1 VTAPGATPHG
11 SVRPARPGSWRA
23 GTRWI
28 QDVAW
33 VAVAPAL
40 VAVLAVKY
48 LVPAAGPGLRG
59 VVAAVGQRHALVLGL
74 GIYFVLSAVARYWR
88 RELAPPRDARPA
100 DEAGLAGRR
109 TVREVLILVSMVAV
123 AAVAAWAIRA
133 FVAQPYRVLGA
144 SMLPTL
150 QPGDLVLARVRSR
163 RPVAVA
169 APRRGDVVVFRSAAV
184 GLGQAGP
191 DAADTPDVLVKRVIG
206 LPGDRVSMRGS
217 LPVINGWLVPSCDAG
232 EYFYAMPSL
241 GDPGLHGRL
250 RVEFLDGRA
259 YLVVH
264 AMGPPFQD
272 EYPVKPGEVF
282 VLGDNRAN
290 SLDSRAYDAGHGGGV
305 PLGAIEA
312 RAQWF
317 LVGSR
322 RDGDADFNRL
332 FATIDVLQA
341 RLRLEGG
348 QTEALDAG
356 IARCLKSWP
365 ADSRPPPP

>member
-1 VTAPGATPHG
+1 VTAAGATPRG
-11 SVRPARPGSWRA
+11 SVRPARTVSWRA
-23 GTRWI
+23 GARRI
-28 QDVAW
+28 EGVGCVA
-33 VAVAPAL
+33 AAPAL
-40 VAVLAVKY
+40 LAVLAVKY

-59 VVAAVGQRHALVLGL
+59 VVAAVGQRHTLALGL

-88 RELAPPRDARPA
+88 RELTTPLDATA
-100 DEAGLAGRR
+100 ANEIGLVGRR
-109 TVREVLILVSMVAV
+109 TVREVLVVVSMVVV
-123 AAVAAWAIRA
+123 AAVATWAIRA

-150 QPGDLVLARVRSR
+150 QPGDLVLGRMRPRRS
-163 RPVAVA
+163 ATA
-169 APRRGDVVVFRSAAV
+169 TAPRRGDVVVFRSAAV
-184 GLGQAGP
+184 GLGQGDP
-191 DAADTPDVLVKRVIG
+191 DPPDVLVKRVIG

-232 EYFYAMPSL
+232 EYLYAMPAF
-241 GDPGLHGRL
+241 GAPGLHGRL
-250 RVEFLDGRA
+250 RVEYLDDRA

-264 AMGPPFQD
+264 AMAPPFQQ
-272 EYPVKPGEVF
+272 EYVVKPGEVF

-290 SLDSRAYDAGHGGGV
+290 SLDSRAYDGGHGGGV
-305 PLGAIEA
+305 PFGGIEA

-322 RDGDADFNRL
+322 RDGEADFNRL
-332 FATIDVLQA
+332 LAPIDVLQA

-348 QTEALDAG
+348 QTDALDAG
-356 IARCLKSWP
+356 IARCLRSWP

>member
-1 VTAPGATPHG
+1 VTAAGATPRG
-11 SVRPARPGSWRA
+11 SVRSARTVSWRA
-23 GTRWI
+23 GARRI
-28 QDVAW
+28 EGVAC

-40 VAVLAVKY
+40 VAVLAVKS
-48 LVPAAGPGLRG
+48 LVPAPGPGLRG
-59 VVAAVGQRHALVLGL
+59 VVAAVGQRHALALGI

-88 RELAPPRDARPA
+88 RELTTPLDATA
-100 DEAGLAGRR
+100 ANEIGLVGRR
-109 TVREVLILVSMVAV
+109 TVHEVLVIVSMVAV
-123 AAVAAWAIRA
+123 AGAAAWAIRA
-133 FVAQPYRVLGA
+133 FVAQPYRVLSA

-150 QPGDLVLARVRSR
+150 QPGDFVLGRMRPHRSI
-163 RPVAVA
+163 PP
-169 APRRGDVVVFRSAAV
+169 APLRADVVVFRSAAV
-184 GLGQAGP
+184 GLGQGGP
-191 DAADTPDVLVKRVIG
+191 AAPDVLVKRVIG

-217 LPVINGWLVPSCDAG
+217 LPIINGWLVPSCDAG
-232 EYFYAMPSL
+232 EYLYAMPSL

-250 RVEFLDGRA
+250 RVEFLDDRA

-272 EYPVKPGEVF
+272 EYLVKPGEVF

-322 RDGDADFNRL
+322 RDGDADFKRL
-332 FATIDVLQA
+332 FAPIDVLQA